1 MITIKNRIVYGDHYN
16 LGKAFPLLVSI
27 DNEHN
32 KGLIVEVFR
41 NPDVAGIVN
50 YQYEDEFN
58 CCLVSIYENGQMTLR
73 QIGDRLGISFARV
86 KQIETEALKKIKKNP
101 LINE

>member
-1 MITIKNRIVYGDHYN
+1 MKKGVNCHNHQCKYWIK
-16 LGKAFPLLVSI
+16 
-27 DNEHN
+27 
-32 KGLIVEVFR
+32 
-41 NPDVAGIVN
+41 
-50 YQYEDEFN
+50 YEEEFN
-58 CCLVSIYENGQMTLR
+58 CSLVSIYENGQMTLR

>member
-1 MITIKNRIVYGDHYN
+1 MKKDGLLTCSRVCMKKNI
-16 LGKAFPLLVSI
+16 SC
-27 DNEHN
+27 HN
-32 KGLIVEVFR
+32 GQCKYWI
-41 NPDVAGIVN
+41 
-50 YQYEDEFN
+50 QYEDEFN